1 MNQHFEISDDYIEL
15 NKLLKV
21 SGLCE
26 TGGQTKAIIED
37 GLVIVDEEVETRK
50 RRKIKDGMIVKYNNH
65 TILIVVK
72 KPENDSTNIS

>member
-15 NKLLKV
+15 NKLLKA

-50 RRKIKDGMIVKYNNH
+50 RRKIKNGMIVKYNNQSL
-65 TILIVVK
+65 LIVVK
-72 KPENDSTNIS
+72 KLENNSTNIS